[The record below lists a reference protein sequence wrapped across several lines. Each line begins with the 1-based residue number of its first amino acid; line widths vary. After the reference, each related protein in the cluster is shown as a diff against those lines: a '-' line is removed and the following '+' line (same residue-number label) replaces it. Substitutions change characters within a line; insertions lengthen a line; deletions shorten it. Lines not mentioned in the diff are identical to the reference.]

1 MFDRPNP
8 DNPPILVKMTV
19 EIMVSIDNPPDGVET
34 RLHLGNKRS
43 DFIIHADLCPVKN
56 AKVVQF
62 ETVESSEYIP
72 DVHVEKLG

>member
-34 RLHLGNKRS
+34 RLHLGNKCS
-43 DFIIHADLCPVKN
+43 DFIIHAD
-56 AKVVQF
+56 
-62 ETVESSEYIP
+62 S
-72 DVHVEKLG
+72 